1 MRNPGRMLVSIEDF
15 YAGSHS
21 MCRNPLIQKMFML
34 LGYGERAGSGADIIV
49 KGWQKYNWER
59 PEIEESIQ
67 PEETMLLMPMNVGI
81 RRVSSLKDSLGV
93 PSNVPSL
100 SQVVTKLYQLV
111 PSMTDLQYEKAL
123 NVILAL
129 TEGDLSMQ
137 SLMSH
142 VGVSNRSRFRK
153 DVIAPLI
160 QIGFISR
167 TPRGRIA
174 MPDAYNH
181 LGYYYQEHL

>member
-1 MRNPGRMLVSIEDF
+1 MN
-15 YAGSHS
+15 
-21 MCRNPLIQKMFML
+21 
-34 LGYGERAGSGADIIV
+34 LGF
-49 KGWQKYNWER
+49 
-59 PEIEESIQ
+59 
-67 PEETMLLMPMNVGI
+67 
-81 RRVSSLKDSLGV
+81 RRVSSLKDSLGVPSV

-160 QIGFISR
+160 QIGFISP
-167 TPRGRIA
+167 TIA
-174 MPDAYNH
+174 EKPNSPDQTYQLTQSAHTLLQPPAYITDPQS
-181 LGYYYQEHL
+181 L